1 VSTCGRCHRTR
12 SCPDC
17 GADLRVPIFCHRL
30 LSAHLANECVGDRRP
45 ALVAAGSYRAED
57 YITTGA
63 PRVAPGERRKYHW
76 ENFVGAG
83 WQERIPGKDYIVATA
98 AFRTAGTNYARSH
111 GLYFRWE
118 MRGDLFAF
126 ELSKEPFSARRVG

>member
-1 VSTCGRCHRTR
+1 MSICGRCHRAR

-17 GADLRVPIFCHRL
+17 GADLRLRAGCHQM

-45 ALVAAGSYRAED
+45 ALVAVGSYRAED

-63 PRVAPGERRKYHW
+63 PKIMPGERRKYHW
-76 ENFVGAG
+76 ENFVDVG
-83 WQERIPGKDYIVATA
+83 WQERIPGKDFVVAIA

-111 GLYFRWE
+111 NLVFSWE
-118 MRGDLFAF
+118 MRGELFAF
-126 ELSKEPFSARRVG
+126 RLSSKKSQEQAS